1 MSWILFVL
9 GKMTFFL
16 ISLMFFFFSL
26 QNMTVCFLS
35 TIRRTQNSF
44 IQTGHTV
51 NLKTRETLLF
61 GVLIEGCSFLLHQDT
76 RDAHRSFQISAV
88 NPNPAQNERGR
99 ALKTT
104 ATSRKNVGE
113 DSYWEKPFQSQ
124 YQPRTSISSVN
135 DLLKI
140 QNLLVSLEANLC
152 MPPSMIPG
160 IRFH

>member
-9 GKMTFFL
+9 RKMTFSL

-26 QNMTVCFLS
+26 QNMTVCFLY

-51 NLKTRETLLF
+51 NLKTRETLLS

-76 RDAHRSFQISAV
+76 RDAHRSFQTSAV

-135 DLLKI
+135 DSLKI
-140 QNLLVSLEANLC
+140 QNLLVSLEANPC
-152 MPPSMIPG
+152 MLPSMIPG

>member
-16 ISLMFFFFSL
+16 ISLMFFVFSL
-26 QNMTVCFLS
+26 QNMTVCFLY

-76 RDAHRSFQISAV
+76 RDAHRSFQTSAV
-88 NPNPAQNERGR
+88 NPNPAQNERGK

-124 YQPRTSISSVN
+124 CQLRTSISSVN
-135 DLLKI
+135 DSLKI
-140 QNLLVSLEANLC
+140 QNLLVSLEANPC
-152 MPPSMIPG
+152 MLPSMIPG

>member
-9 GKMTFFL
+9 GKMTFSL

-26 QNMTVCFLS
+26 QNMTVCFLY

-76 RDAHRSFQISAV
+76 RDAHRSFQTSAV

-135 DLLKI
+135 DSLKI
-140 QNLLVSLEANLC
+140 QNLLVSLEANPC
-152 MPPSMIPG
+152 MLPSMIPG